1 MPTTPDAP
9 REASGPD
16 RVTVLIVDDEPPAR
30 QGLRELLE
38 RQPDV
43 EIVGEARRVEEAVAA
58 IESLEPDLVF
68 LDVQMPGGT
77 GFDVVRAIGVDRMPV
92 VVFATA
98 YDQYALQAFDA
109 HAIDYLLKPYDSERF
124 EAALD
129 RARLQLRRQSVDERL
144 LALIDRLDA
153 PSRYLTRF
161 ALKHGARTR
170 FLDVNDVDY
179 FEAETNYV
187 RIHVGDRSHLMRET
201 LTALAG
207 KLDPSRFLRVHRSL
221 IVNKTRITEVESLFA
236 GEYVLFLSTG
246 RKLTTGRTYRAAVQS
261 GLGLGA

>member
-1 MPTTPDAP
+1 MAHDAP
-9 REASGPD
+9 RPANARD
-16 RVTVLIVDDEPPAR
+16 RITVLIVDDEPPAR
-30 QGLRELLE
+30 RGLRELLE
-38 RQPDV
+38 QQPDMCV
-43 EIVGEARRVEEAVAA
+43 AGEARSGEEAVEA
-58 IESLEPDLVF
+58 IESLKPDLVF

-98 YDQYALQAFDA
+98 YDQYALQAFEA
-109 HAIDYLLKPYDSERF
+109 HALDYLLKPYDRARF
-124 EAALD
+124 ETALD
-129 RARLQLRRQSVDERL
+129 RARLQLRQRSVDDRL

-153 PSRYLTRF
+153 PPRYLTRF
-161 ALKHGARTR
+161 ALKIGARTR
-170 FLDVNDVDY
+170 FLEVAEVDY

-207 KLDPSRFLRVHRSL
+207 KLDPARFLRVHRSL
-221 IVNKTRITEVESLFA
+221 IVNKTRVNEVESLFA

-246 RKLTTGRTYRAAVQS
+246 RKLTTGRTYRAAVQA
-261 GLGLGA
+261 GLGLAG